1 VHPVQRLAGHGPLE
15 RVDAQREI
23 ARDPARVPD
32 TVDAMRARRRS
43 SMMRPHP
50 GPVARVPQ

>member
-1 VHPVQRLAGHGPLE
+1 LQWRAGDEPLE
-15 RVDAQREI
+15 RPDAQREF
-23 ARDPARVPD
+23 ARGPARLPD
-32 TVDAMRARRRS
+32 TVDPMRARRRS